1 MISGHVF
8 LRKREWA
15 LLASLMTVVSALTAA
30 ERQRLIPLSVLA
42 ASPHAVGE
50 ARLWSL
56 LTSALLVQS
65 PLFWSLGSFALLGA
79 LTLKVCG
86 TRVLLISALA
96 GHVASTLV
104 VYALLALARTV
115 DPRVFEAVLSAPDY
129 GVSAISAA
137 WLGAIAS
144 VSWRARDRTLRGKI
158 ATALAVVATA
168 LFGWTL
174 RRHLGFLDLEH
185 VVAFGIGVVV
195 AVRLC
200 GTVRATRVELRAVT
214 RRRRFDEGIERDYAR
229 RISALCARFFAW

>member
-1 MISGHVF
+1 MATECVEPGRDACAQSLQARPHRSRSARRNARALARERPPGRTSRALRSASWASRLDRGQGCHARVRPSRTLTGEARVISGHVF

-65 PLFWSLGSFALLGA
+65 PLFWSLTSFALLGA

-96 GHVASTLV
+96 GHVASPPV
-104 VYALLALARTV
+104 VYALLAPARAFV
-115 DPRVFEAVLSAPDY
+115 PRGVEGVPGGPGY
-129 GVSAISAA
+129 GA
-137 WLGAIAS
+137 
-144 VSWRARDRTLRGKI
+144 
-158 ATALAVVATA
+158 
-168 LFGWTL
+168 
-174 RRHLGFLDLEH
+174 
-185 VVAFGIGVVV
+185 
-195 AVRLC
+195 
-200 GTVRATRVELRAVT
+200 
-214 RRRRFDEGIERDYAR
+214 
-229 RISALCARFFAW
+229 

>member
-1 MISGHVF
+1 M
-8 LRKREWA
+8 
-15 LLASLMTVVSALTAA
+15 
-30 ERQRLIPLSVLA
+30 
-42 ASPHAVGE
+42 
-50 ARLWSL
+50 
-56 LTSALLVQS
+56 
-65 PLFWSLGSFALLGA
+65 FWSLGSFALLGA

-115 DPRVFEAVLSAPDY
+115 DSRAFEAVLSAPDY

>member
-8 LRKREWA
+8 LQRREWA

-30 ERQRLIPLSVLA
+30 ERERLIPLSVLA
-42 ASPHAVGE
+42 ASPHAVDE

-65 PLFWSLGSFALLGA
+65 PLFWSLASFALLGA
-79 LTLKVCG
+79 LTLKLCG

-168 LFGWTL
+168 LFAWTL
-174 RRHLGFLDLEH
+174 RRHLSFLDLEH

-195 AVRLC
+195 AVRLS
-200 GTVRATRVELRAVT
+200 GTVRATRLELRAV
-214 RRRRFDEGIERDYAR
+214 RA
-229 RISALCARFFAW
+229 

>member
-1 MISGHVF
+1 VISGHLF
-8 LRKREWA
+8 LQRREWL
-15 LLASLMTVVSALTAA
+15 LLASFMTVVSALTVA
-30 ERQRLIPLSVLA
+30 EREHVIPLSVLA

-65 PLFWSLGSFALLGA
+65 PLFWSLASFALLGA

-104 VYALLALARTV
+104 VYALLDLARTF
-115 DPRVFEAVLSAPDY
+115 DPRAFEAVLSSPDY
-129 GVSAISAA
+129 GVSAMSAA

-144 VSWRARDRTLRGKI
+144 VSWRAGQRTLRARI

-168 LFGWTL
+168 LFGWML
-174 RRHLGFLDLEH
+174 RGHVSFLDLEH
-185 VVAFGIGVVV
+185 VVAFCIGVGV
-195 AVRLC
+195 AVRLS
-200 GTVRATRVELRAVT
+200 GTVRATRFELRPVRSAPDAT
-214 RRRRFDEGIERDYAR
+214 RHNLRAQVPIGSRAR
-229 RISALCARFFAW
+229 

>member
-1 MISGHVF
+1 MISGSGFVQ
-8 LRKREWA
+8 RREWV
-15 LLASLMTVVSALTAA
+15 LLVSPMTVVSALTAA
-30 ERQRLIPLSVLA
+30 ERERLIPLSVLA

-65 PLFWSLGSFALLGA
+65 PLFWSLASFALLGA

-96 GHVASTLV
+96 GHVASTLL
-104 VYALLALARTV
+104 VYALLALARTF
-115 DPRVFEAVLSAPDY
+115 DPRAFEALLSAPDY

-144 VSWRARDRTLRGKI
+144 VSWRARGRTLRGKI
-158 ATALAVVATA
+158 GTALAVLATA

-174 RRHLGFLDLEH
+174 RRHVSFLDLEH
-185 VVAFGIGVVV
+185 VVAFGIGIMV
-195 AVRLC
+195 AVRIS
-200 GTVRATRVELRAVT
+200 GTVRATRLELRAV
-214 RRRRFDEGIERDYAR
+214 R
-229 RISALCARFFAW
+229 S